1 MSPASNSVSEI
12 TRYPDSSPT
21 NAKTSM
27 LEHSISRNS
36 STTGTVFNNLI
47 NICVAVIL
55 IAILTFLEL
64 HIRRSILHSHPAVM
78 RNTNGAVPGIAVA
91 TTRTIE
97 GSGAITAKRG
107 TKQ

>member
-1 MSPASNSVSEI
+1 MSPASNSVIEI

-27 LEHSISRNS
+27 LDHSISRNS
-36 STTGTVFNNLI
+36 STTGAAFNNLI

-78 RNTNGAVPGIAVA
+78 RNTNGAVPGMPLQPPAQSKAVE
-91 TTRTIE
+91 R
-97 GSGAITAKRG
+97 
-107 TKQ
+107 

>member
-1 MSPASNSVSEI
+1 MSPASNSVIEI
-12 TRYPDSSPT
+12 TRYPESSPT

-27 LEHSISRNS
+27 LDHSISRNS
-36 STTGTVFNNLI
+36 STTGAFNNLI

-78 RNTNGAVPGIAVA
+78 RNTNEAAPGMPLHIPAQSKAVE
-91 TTRTIE
+91 R
-97 GSGAITAKRG
+97 
-107 TKQ
+107 